1 MLSLAWVSACSGG
14 DDAAPAPTTSPSGAA
29 PTTSPDR
36 AGDDGAL
43 TLGVLLPRS
52 GPGGGIGEAQ
62 IDVIQAAVRAI
73 NGAGGVLGQ
82 PIGLIVRDEGTD
94 RSNAETAVA
103 TMVAEGADAIIG
115 PGSSNIA
122 VAVAPTIVN
131 AGVMAC
137 SPLAT
142 SLLLSDL
149 PDNGLFVRTIPGDDL
164 QAEAIARS
172 IDGTG
177 FREVSLVLPDD
188 IYGRTFG
195 ASIRDQLE
203 RRGLAVVR
211 ELSYSATAGDFGD
224 IAAEVAADE
233 PPVVALIASSDNGVR
248 LVAAIDEASVPAE
261 PPLIVVND
269 SMRTADVTP
278 LVAAGNDVLSLV
290 SGVSLQPFGG
300 AIDIRTLLGL
310 ASDQPTPAFAAA
322 AVDCVNLLAL
332 TARQAGVDD
341 PIAMARLVQPTTS
354 GGTGC
359 VSYATCAALLDQGRD
374 ISYDGPTGLL
384 SLDERGD
391 PTVGEF
397 LAFAFDAD
405 GRDVTTGLFV
415 VGSE

>member
-1 MLSLAWVSACSGG
+1 MLCVTACSAG

-29 PTTSPDR
+29 TTRPPDR
-36 AGDDGAL
+36 AGADGIL

-52 GPGGGIGEAQ
+52 GPGGGLGQAQ
-62 IDVIQAAVRAI
+62 IEVIQAAVRAI
-73 NGAGGVLGQ
+73 NEGGGVLGQ

-103 TMVAEGADAIIG
+103 TMVTEGADAIIG

-149 PDNGLFVRTIPGDDL
+149 PDDGLFVRTIPGDDL

-177 FREVSLVLPDD
+177 LREVSLVLPDD

-195 ASIRDQLE
+195 AAVRDQLE

-224 IAAEVAADE
+224 VAAEVAADE

-248 LVAAIDEASVPAE
+248 LVAAIDDAWVSPE

-269 SMRTADVTP
+269 SMRAADVTP
-278 LVAAGNDVLSLV
+278 LVSADSDVLSLV

-300 AIDIRTLLGL
+300 AIDIRALLGL

-332 TARQAGVDD
+332 TARQADGDN
-341 PIAMARLVQPTTS
+341 PIAMARLVQSTTT
-354 GGTGC
+354 GGIGC

-384 SLDERGD
+384 SIDERGD
-391 PTVGEF
+391 PNVGEF
-397 LAFAFDAD
+397 LAFAFDTD

-415 VGSE
+415 VGND